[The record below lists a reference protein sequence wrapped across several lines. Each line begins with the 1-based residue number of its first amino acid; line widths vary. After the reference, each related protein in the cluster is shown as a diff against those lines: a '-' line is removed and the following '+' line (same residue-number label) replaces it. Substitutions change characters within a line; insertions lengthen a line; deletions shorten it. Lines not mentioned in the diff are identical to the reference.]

1 MKKQLLFLTFLLP
14 ASGLLINAQESTR
27 ASLEKGVSF
36 IQTKVYTAEEDSKLL
51 EQYKD
56 LRVSDVSDGLDMAG
70 LPGTGLVD
78 RSIHAAWIDLKDFR
92 HVFRGIAVTVRY
104 VPTQK
109 PDRPRQGE
117 DFSKWEGTF
126 YGSYSSEAFS
136 EVIRPGSAIVIDDV
150 EDKDIGTIGSNNI
163 LNWFR
168 LGATG
173 VVTDACAR
181 DNDEIGLEGIPL
193 YFRKVGR
200 GIRPGRNELESVNR
214 PVSVGGVLVCPGDV
228 VVADGDGVVV
238 VPRAVAAEV
247 AKYASA
253 VLVGD
258 KEGRRGLYKSL
269 GRPLDKTVK

>member
-14 ASGLLINAQESTR
+14 ASALLINAQESTR

-36 IQTKVYTAEEDSKLL
+36 IETKVYTAEEDSKLL

-78 RSIHAAWIDLKDFR
+78 RSIHAGWIDLKDFR

-117 DFSKWEGTF
+117 DFSKWEGNF
-126 YGSYSSEAFS
+126 YGTYSSEAFS

-181 DNDEIGLEGIPL
+181 DND
-193 YFRKVGR
+193 
-200 GIRPGRNELESVNR
+200 
-214 PVSVGGVLVCPGDV
+214 
-228 VVADGDGVVV
+228 
-238 VPRAVAAEV
+238 
-247 AKYASA
+247 
-253 VLVGD
+253 
-258 KEGRRGLYKSL
+258 
-269 GRPLDKTVK
+269 